1 MTCVY
6 HYHTPRER
14 EEKIA
19 EYCST
24 DPKQINEKSS
34 EYGSRENKK
43 IEFNEIFIIASS

>member
-14 EEKIA
+14 EREKIA

-34 EYGSRENKK
+34 EYGSREREREQKN
-43 IEFNEIFIIASS
+43 